1 MIGTVQNL
9 LFVAFYLAI
18 FLLSAW
24 AVIDLLRRPSAAFP
38 AAGKRT
44 KKLWGTILGVA
55 VAVAFMALPY
65 PIGFGYLSFLA
76 LGSAV
81 AAIVYLVDVK
91 PSITPY
97 QGRRKPRGPRGPSTR
112 GGW

>member
-1 MIGTVQNL
+1 MIGTVQTL
-9 LFVAFYLAI
+9 LYLVFYVAI
-18 FLLSAW
+18 FGLSVW
-24 AVIDLLRRPSAAFP
+24 ALVDLVRRPPAAFP

-44 KKLWGTILGVA
+44 KSWWAAILGVS

-76 LGSAV
+76 LISAV
-81 AAIVYLVDVK
+81 AAIVYLADVK
-91 PSITPY
+91 PAITPY
-97 QGRRKPRGPRGPSTR
+97 SGRRGPRGPGGSSR

>member
-1 MIGTVQNL
+1 MIGTAQTL
-9 LFVAFYLAI
+9 LYLAFYVVILG
-18 FLLSAW
+18 LSVW
-24 AVIDLLRRPSAAFP
+24 AFVDLVRRPPAAFP

-44 KKLWGTILGVA
+44 KSYWGSILGVA

-76 LGSAV
+76 LVSAV
-81 AAIVYLVDVK
+81 AAIVYLTDVK
-91 PSITPY
+91 PAITPY
-97 QGRRKPRGPRGPSTR
+97 SGRRGPRGPGGSSR